1 MYRNG
6 TATHACL
13 TWYMLWLHIQW
24 CQNYTS
30 TAHSP
35 QRTVKTLT
43 KVEAKVEDGDYERR
57 REDGDLPFPKLKSL
71 YYWSLIILICL
82 TEYLSNNKQ
91 GKIGIAHDPH
101 FLVLCYMPYYRY
113 ISLSRKYT

>member
-1 MYRNG
+1 MSK
-6 TATHACL
+6 
-13 TWYMLWLHIQW
+13 LHK
-24 CQNYTS
+24 YYS

-71 YYWSLIILICL
+71 YYYWSLIILI
-82 TEYLSNNKQ
+82 YFK
-91 GKIGIAHDPH
+91 
-101 FLVLCYMPYYRY
+101 R
-113 ISLSRKYT
+113 ISVQ